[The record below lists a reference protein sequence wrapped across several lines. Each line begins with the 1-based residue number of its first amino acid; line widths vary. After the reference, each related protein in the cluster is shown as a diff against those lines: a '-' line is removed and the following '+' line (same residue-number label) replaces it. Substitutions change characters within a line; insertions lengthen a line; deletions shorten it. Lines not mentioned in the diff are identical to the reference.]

1 MCQLKI
7 ELEKKEDYEAR
18 RIARK
23 GTTQKCISKRTGSG
37 THMGKIETKE
47 ERTMR
52 SFTLSFTP
60 HTGI

>member
-1 MCQLKI
+1 MSD
-7 ELEKKEDYEAR
+7 ENRTRKKGDYEAR
-18 RIARK
+18 KMARK
-23 GTTQKCISKRTGSG
+23 GTTQKCISKRTGSE